1 MTELTGGCLCGAVR
15 YRITAEPLVVTHC
28 HCTFCRRAAG
38 APFITWVTIASDG
51 FAWTQGEPAEYASSA
66 EARRGFCGTCGT
78 TLGYRGIGHAE
89 EIDIAAAS
97 LDDPERVTPQDHIWA
112 GSMLSWLKFDDG
124 LPRLEGSHWE
134 HGYPGKT

>member
-15 YRITAEPLVVTHC
+15 YRITAEPVVVTHC

-38 APFITWVTIASDG
+38 APFITSITVASDG
-51 FAWTQGEPAEYASSA
+51 FAWTEEPPAKYRSSA
-66 EARRGFCGTCGT
+66 EALRGFCGACGT
-78 TLGYRGIGHAE
+78 TLSYRGVGHPE

-97 LDDPERVTPQDHIWA
+97 LDDPERVAPQDHIWV

-134 HGYPGKT
+134 HGYPESG

>member
-15 YRITAEPLVVTHC
+15 YRITTEPLVVTHC

-38 APFITWVTIASDG
+38 APFITWITVASDG
-51 FAWTQGEPAEYASSA
+51 FAWTEGAPAEYRSSA
-66 EARRGFCGTCGT
+66 EALRGFCGACGT
-78 TLGYRGIGHAE
+78 SLSYCGEGHKE

-97 LDDPERVTPQDHIWA
+97 LDDPERVAPQDHIFV
-112 GSMLSWLKFDDG
+112 GSMLSWLEFDDG

-134 HGYPGKT
+134 HGYPECE